1 LSENIALYSGSVPQT
16 QTRWLLPDSV
26 LGMSDATAPLH
37 GRRILVT
44 GGATGIGAAAVGVL
58 TEAGADIVATYHR
71 TPPPDELAATWL
83 QCDVREA
90 DAVTAMVQ
98 QAAEHL
104 GGLDVLVNAAGLW
117 QPGIPGY
124 ISADEISFLLDTNIK
139 ATILTNQAAYAV
151 MKDQDPKGGRII
163 NFGSSEA
170 VVGSPMSA
178 VYAATKGA
186 VQAWTRSA
194 ARAWA
199 TDKVTVNALAPAVQT
214 PGADRLRDFLGPEAG
229 ALIDQQLKMLIPL
242 GGALGDPARDVGPML
257 VFLAGHGSHFIT
269 GQLLAVDGG
278 LMMVGG

>member
-1 LSENIALYSGSVPQT
+1 
-16 QTRWLLPDSV
+16 
-26 LGMSDATAPLH
+26 MSDLTPPLQ

-58 TEAGADIVATYHR
+58 TEAGADVAATYHQ
-71 TPPPDELAATWL
+71 TPPPDDLAATWL
-83 QCDVREA
+83 HCDVRDV
-90 DAVTAMVQ
+90 DAVSATVQ
-98 QAAEHL
+98 HAADNL

-124 ISADEISFLLDTNIK
+124 ISSEQISFLLETNVK
-139 ATILTNQAAYAV
+139 ATILTNQAAYSV
-151 MKDQDPKGGRII
+151 MKGTGGRII

-170 VVGSPMSA
+170 VMGSPISA

-199 TDKVTVNALAPAVQT
+199 ADNVTVNALAPAVQT
-214 PGADRLRDFLGPEAG
+214 PGADRLRDFLGPDAS
-229 ALIDQQLKMLIPL
+229 ALIDQQLKSMIPL
-242 GGALGDPARDVGPML
+242 GGALGDPARDLGPVL
-257 VFLAGHGSHFIT
+257 VFLAGAGSGFIT

>member
-1 LSENIALYSGSVPQT
+1 MSELTP
-16 QTRWLLPDSV
+16 
-26 LGMSDATAPLH
+26 PLQ

-44 GGATGIGAAAVGVL
+44 GGATGIGAAAVEVL
-58 TEAGADIVATYHR
+58 TAAGARVAATYHQ
-71 TPPPDELAATWL
+71 TPPPDDLAATWL
-83 QCDVREA
+83 QCDARDA
-90 DAVTAMVQ
+90 DAVSAMVQ
-98 QAAEHL
+98 QTVENL

-124 ISADEISFLLDTNIK
+124 ISVDEISFLLDTNVK

-151 MKDQDPKGGRII
+151 MKDQGGIGGRII

-170 VVGSPMSA
+170 VVGSPISA

-199 TDKVTVNALAPAVQT
+199 ADNVTVNALAPAVQT
-214 PGADRLRDFLGPEAG
+214 PGADRLRDFLGPDAS
-229 ALIDQQLKMLIPL
+229 ALIDQQIKMMIPL
-242 GGALGDPARDVGPML
+242 GGALGDPARDVGPIL
-257 VFLAGHGSHFIT
+257 VFLAGSGSGFIT

-278 LMMVGG
+278 LVMVGG

>member
-1 LSENIALYSGSVPQT
+1 
-16 QTRWLLPDSV
+16 
-26 LGMSDATAPLH
+26 MSDATLPLH

-58 TEAGADIVATYHR
+58 TEAGAGVVATYHQ
-71 TPPPDELAATWL
+71 TPPPEHLAAAWL
-83 QCDVREA
+83 QCDVRDS
-90 DAVTAMVQ
+90 DAVSAMVR
-98 QAAEHL
+98 QAAERL

-124 ISADEISFLLDTNIK
+124 ICVDEISFLLDTNVK
-139 ATILTNQAAYAV
+139 ATILTNQAAHGV
-151 MKDQDPKGGRII
+151 MKDQDPKGGKII

-170 VVGSPMSA
+170 VMGSPISA

-194 ARAWA
+194 AKAWA
-199 TDKVTVNALAPAVQT
+199 GDNVTVNALAPAVQT
-214 PGADRLRDFLGPEAG
+214 PGADRLRDFLGPQAA
-229 ALIDQQLKMLIPL
+229 ALIDQQMQMMIPL
-242 GGALGDPARDVGPML
+242 GGKLGEPARDVGPML
-257 VFLAGHGSHFIT
+257 VFLAGPGSGFIT

>member
-1 LSENIALYSGSVPQT
+1 
-16 QTRWLLPDSV
+16 
-26 LGMSDATAPLH
+26 MSNVTGPLD

-58 TEAGADIVATYHR
+58 TAAGAAVAATYHQ
-71 TPPPDELAATWL
+71 TPPPDDLAATWL
-83 QCDVREA
+83 QCDARDA
-90 DAVTAMVQ
+90 DAVSAMVQ
-98 QAAEHL
+98 QAAAQL
-104 GGLDVLVNAAGLW
+104 DGLDVLVNAAGLW
-117 QPGIPGY
+117 QAGIPGY
-124 ISADEISFLLDTNIK
+124 IGADEISFLLDTNIK

-170 VVGSPMSA
+170 VMGSPISA

-194 ARAWA
+194 AKAWA
-199 TDKVTVNALAPAVQT
+199 ADKITVNALAPAVQT
-214 PGADRLRDFLGPEAG
+214 AGADRLRSFLGPDAA
-229 ALIDQQLKMLIPL
+229 ALIDQQMQMMIPL
-242 GGALGDPARDVGPML
+242 GGTLGDPARDVGPML
-257 VFLAGHGSHFIT
+257 VFLAGSGSGFIT

>member
-1 LSENIALYSGSVPQT
+1 MP
-16 QTRWLLPDSV
+16 
-26 LGMSDATAPLH
+26 DATSPLL

-44 GGATGIGAAAVGVL
+44 GGATGIGAAAVEVL
-58 TEAGADIVATYHR
+58 TGAGAKVAATYHQ
-71 TPPPDELAATWL
+71 TPPPGGLAAEWL

-90 DAVTAMVQ
+90 EGVSAMVRE
-98 QAAEHL
+98 AAQRL

-117 QPGIPGY
+117 QAGIPGY
-124 ISADEISFLLDTNIK
+124 IGADDISFLLDTNVK

-170 VVGSPMSA
+170 VMGSPISA

-194 ARAWA
+194 AKAWA
-199 TDKVTVNALAPAVQT
+199 ADNITVNALAPAVQT
-214 PGADRLRDFLGPEAG
+214 PGADRLREFLGPDAA
-229 ALIDQQLKMLIPL
+229 ALIDQQMKMMIPL
-242 GGALGDPARDVGPML
+242 GGTLGEPARDVGPML
-257 VFLAGHGSHFIT
+257 AFLAGPGAGFIT